1 MPKSNLLNTVIQ
13 NTKPLTHPRNNR
25 LPLYLWPLIDP
36 DIENEAE
43 LEHLLTQ
50 LNLRGLAVTSTWNHA
65 NFEES
70 LQKALHAAHLQKK
83 LGLHININA
92 NPLLHHFC
100 NGDPETAHITQTG
113 ELFFDTSFSE
123 SVNLGCPFTLQTRYP
138 EIRSRIES
146 FAREYQKQNLTVDFI
161 FADWEIDGPIEWN
174 NAWQASKRCTRCRE
188 HIPDIENFTTFQ
200 TALRTIR
207 SDIQRKTYADV
218 MRTHFPNVLVGNY
231 AVYPHNGY
239 RYWYDYFE
247 KFVEDTPHKRDQ
259 RAIYRQWIHEFD
271 STNYTFAMP
280 VVYTWYP
287 TFSWYNFKNPD
298 YRWFYNMLLV
308 ASNAAQHTQ
317 QHIPLIPFVHWH
329 TTDPPAQP
337 DPSVKQLSAQTYQE
351 LLWHM
356 LLRGHDTFFL
366 WCPRAE
372 AAEEVRLLH
381 EVYAAA
387 QQYGDFL
394 DNGKPITFHVPTTEG
409 PVVSALQLDNRLLV
423 RRTDFTDHTE
433 PISLQ
438 IGNQTVSI
446 PRAEGQCQILNLSNL
461 Q

>member
-1 MPKSNLLNTVIQ
+1 M
-13 NTKPLTHPRNNR
+13 
-25 LPLYLWPLIDP
+25 
-36 DIENEAE
+36 
-43 LEHLLTQ
+43 
-50 LNLRGLAVTSTWNHA
+50 
-65 NFEES
+65 
-70 LQKALHAAHLQKK
+70 
-83 LGLHININA
+83 
-92 NPLLHHFC
+92 
-100 NGDPETAHITQTG
+100 
-113 ELFFDTSFSE
+113 
-123 SVNLGCPFTLQTRYP
+123 GCPFTLQTRYP